1 MMGIMDAWMKG
12 GMDGRIEGGM
22 DGWKDGFAN
31 ASSSES
37 NIVTRKYHVG
47 PCGPK
52 FQLPQS

>member
-1 MMGIMDAWMKG
+1 MGIMDAWMKG